1 MDQQDSS
8 AAADGQH
15 PPMNGNDELA
25 KALGGGLQFEETPL
39 GSDAGGDPA
48 PSLTPSPQ
56 MGDPLAGIP
65 LPPLPPLDDAKPADK
80 DDVALTPDPE
90 LPSVHHA
97 HEKGEHMD
105 GKKED
110 APKPHDQP
118 KHDNAPKDD
127 APALNLSDDL
137 GTKPSTGDPAL
148 DKIKNSAL
156 EELKPLVGKLNL
168 NPEEKFDTLLLI
180 IRSTDDQSL
189 LDEAHDAAK
198 NISDETKRAQ
208 ALLDIIKEVDYF
220 STKR

>member
-1 MDQQDSS
+1 MDQQDQS

-25 KALGGGLQFEETPL
+25 KALGGGLQFEETPV
-39 GSDAGGDPA
+39 GGDASGDPA
-48 PSLTPSPQ
+48 PSLTPAPQ
-56 MGDPLAGIP
+56 MGDPLANMP
-65 LPPLPPLDDAKPADK
+65 LPPLPPLDDAKPDDDK
-80 DDVALTPDPE
+80 KDATPTPEPE
-90 LPSVHHA
+90 LPSVHHN
-97 HEKGEHMD
+97 HDKGHM
-105 GKKED
+105 G
-110 APKPHDQP
+110 Q
-118 KHDNAPKDD
+118 KDD
-127 APALNLSDDL
+127 TPQLHTEPQHDDTLAVDSPASV
-137 GTKPSTGDPAL
+137 TAKPTTGDPAL

-198 NISDETKRAQ
+198 NISDEAKRAQ